1 MVPRLGKYAL
11 CPHTPGPLPK
21 MPSLPGKPYH
31 ILPFKAFP
39 TRIPCLHSPEEPQ
52 TFPGFIRA
60 TLAHPSF
67 PGELLSLCPS
77 GSLPCSLKTWL
88 WPPPAPCHWPTA
100 SLLALLHAKLTT
112 SFPNVFP
119 VSWGFFG
126 GGALHCNIPARHTA
140 NRRILLT
147 SPRERGAQVSLLPVK

>member
-88 WPPPAPCHWPTA
+88 WPPPRPLP
-100 SLLALLHAKLTT
+100 LAD
-112 SFPNVFP
+112 SIP
-119 VSWGFFG
+119 VSSITCKANNLVPKCIPSKLGFLWG
-126 GGALHCNIPARHTA
+126 GGVTL
-140 NRRILLT
+140 
-147 SPRERGAQVSLLPVK
+147 